1 MDRRVLERSGAA
13 SLPGITNNAESRP
26 TPAATKGGWTMTA
39 LTRYRPRTGLEIL
52 RQDPFFTRLFGEW
65 APDELDQDTQQW
77 MPSLDLVEHEDTY
90 EIRVDVPGIDP
101 KDIEVMLQNDVLIIR
116 GERHGS
122 SEKETEEGKVLRRE
136 SWNGR
141 FERSIRLP
149 GGVNAAKV
157 KAKGRDGVL
166 QVTLPK
172 AEESIGRRISIES

>member
-1 MDRRVLERSGAA
+1 
-13 SLPGITNNAESRP
+13 
-26 TPAATKGGWTMTA
+26 MTA
-39 LTRYRPRTGLEIL
+39 LTRYRPRTGLDIL